1 MKWLMIYESEPEGLA
16 LARQHFPAHRA
27 LLDEFHVR
35 GTLLMAGPAIDDP
48 ERRAFG
54 VWTDPAEAEAF
65 MARDPFILNGVV
77 ARRYLYQWNEVLA

>member
-1 MKWLMIYESEPEGLA
+1 
-16 LARQHFPAHRA
+16 
-27 LLDEFHVR
+27 
-35 GTLLMAGPAIDDP
+35 MAGPAIDDP